1 MRSSAVRSRLLV
13 SLFTVASGVPF
24 SAAHAQASPSLP
36 PWIGV
41 DSAARTVTLTL
52 EVVAGAAGASAS
64 IAGFDHGGVQVVVPL
79 GWTVK
84 WHWTN
89 RDSVDRHSLVV
100 MAEREKLPSEGG
112 RPVFDN
118 AMSRMESSGLKPGES
133 DDSSFQVD
141 QAGWYWMLCGVPGH
155 ALGGEWIG
163 LRVDPAARLPGVVE
177 TRKT

>member
-1 MRSSAVRSRLLV
+1 
-13 SLFTVASGVPF
+13 
-24 SAAHAQASPSLP
+24 
-36 PWIGV
+36 
-41 DSAARTVTLTL
+41 
-52 EVVAGAAGASAS
+52 
-64 IAGFDHGGVQVVVPL
+64 
-79 GWTVK
+79 
-84 WHWTN
+84 
-89 RDSVDRHSLVV
+89 

-155 ALGGEWIG
+155 ALAGEWIG

-177 TRKT
+177 KRKT